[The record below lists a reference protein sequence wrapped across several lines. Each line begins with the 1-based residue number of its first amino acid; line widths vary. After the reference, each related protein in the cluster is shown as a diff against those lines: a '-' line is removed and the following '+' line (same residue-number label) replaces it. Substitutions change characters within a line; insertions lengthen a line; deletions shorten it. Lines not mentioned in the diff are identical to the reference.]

1 MLDTFLMLALT
12 GIAHL
17 SAVICLSGTAELERY
32 QMLCGV
38 CIDGMLLLF
47 IAEILHRLK
56 ILSEEE

>member
-1 MLDTFLMLALT
+1 MLALT

-32 QMLCGV
+32 QMLFGV